1 MGTTFQQGDLRG
13 IYIETVRS
21 KNTSRE
27 QFQIIGFGVI
37 IPLDEVF
44 ETFVEV
50 ALREKCLNTGKY
62 GPEKTRI

>member
-21 KNTSRE
+21 KNTSRK

-37 IPLDEVF
+37 IPLDEV
-44 ETFVEV
+44 
-50 ALREKCLNTGKY
+50 LKHL
-62 GPEKTRI
+62 